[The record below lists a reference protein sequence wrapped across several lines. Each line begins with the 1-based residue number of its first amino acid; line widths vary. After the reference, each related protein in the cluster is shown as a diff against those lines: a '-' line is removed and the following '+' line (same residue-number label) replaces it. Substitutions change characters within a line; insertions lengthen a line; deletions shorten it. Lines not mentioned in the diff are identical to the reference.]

1 MSYEKESQEYHL
13 TPNGWTQGSYN
24 STSGFHDPIPIPED
38 RVLTIVC
45 AVERDYGDSPPEYSV
60 TIKWQSDDV
69 STIANLKAKFAEK
82 PNWYGYSK
90 MTNE

>member
-13 TPNGWTQGSYN
+13 TPKGWVQGNYN
-24 STSGFHDPIPIPED
+24 STSGFHDPIQTPED

-60 TIKWQSDDV
+60 TIKWQSDN
-69 STIANLKAKFAEK
+69 SKIIESLKSRYGEK
-82 PNWYGYSK
+82 PQWYGYSK
-90 MTNE
+90 MDTT